1 MLADTSVWTWAMRH
15 PDLNEELHEL
25 IEAGRV
31 VTCHPVMLELLY
43 SARSTP
49 DYAAWRSALRRLHCC
64 PIGPGEWERALEVYD
79 LLAAQGP
86 KHQRQVSHADLLI
99 AVAAEA
105 AGVPVLHY
113 DADFERITEVSG
125 IDTRWVRPR
134 GSLGSA

>member
-1 MLADTSVWTWAMRH
+1 MWTWATRDPGLH
-15 PDLNEELHEL
+15 AELHEL
-25 IEAGRV
+25 IESGRV

-43 SARSTP
+43 SARSTA

-64 PIGPGEWERALEVYD
+64 AIGPREWDRALDVYD
-79 LLAAQGP
+79 LLAAQGGT
-86 KHQRQVSHADLLI
+86 HQRQVSHADLLI

-113 DADFERITEVSG
+113 DEDFDRITEVSA

-134 GSLGSA
+134 GTLS